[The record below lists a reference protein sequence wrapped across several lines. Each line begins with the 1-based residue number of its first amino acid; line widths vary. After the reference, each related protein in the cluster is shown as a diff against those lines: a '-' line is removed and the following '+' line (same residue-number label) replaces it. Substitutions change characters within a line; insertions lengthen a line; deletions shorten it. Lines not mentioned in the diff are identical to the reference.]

1 MEGTS
6 QLHQPALAAYQIL
19 TAMRAGNLRE
29 LETGLEQ
36 AEQLAVRGRQP
47 ETSDGEQMELL
58 GAVAGQMRQ
67 SIARFGQRLTPHL
80 EGMEV
85 DIRLLRHLAATSRAV
100 MTAS

>member
-1 MEGTS
+1 MEGNG
-6 QLHQPALAAYQIL
+6 QLQPALAADRIL
-19 TAMRAGNLRE
+19 AAVRAGNLRE
-29 LETGLEQ
+29 LETGIER
-36 AEQLAVRGRQP
+36 AEQLAVRGRQL

-67 SIARFGQRLTPHL
+67 SIARFGRRLTPHL